1 MAKCTHFSG
10 ANSTRKMYGESKNQ
24 IKARTKQHQPRN
36 QNTRQKYRIQNLP
49 WEQSLLTQKD
59 RLKADNRLSDNR
71 RMSVSSTNQISRR
84 LGPSEGWRSKRVRI
98 AMALR
103 QQGWSYKT
111 ISEHLFVSPK
121 SIMRDIKCFV
131 INPRNLPRP

>member
-1 MAKCTHFSG
+1 MLQKHSLPF
-10 ANSTRKMYGESKNQ
+10 NQ
-24 IKARTKQHQPRN
+24 
-36 QNTRQKYRIQNLP
+36 
-49 WEQSLLTQKD
+49 SFLTFEGD
-59 RLKADNRLSDNR
+59 LEADNQLSDQQT
-71 RMSVSSTNQISRR
+71 MSASSSNQISRR

-103 QQGWSYKT
+103 QQGWSYQT

>member
-1 MAKCTHFSG
+1 MHQKHSLPF
-10 ANSTRKMYGESKNQ
+10 NQ
-24 IKARTKQHQPRN
+24 
-36 QNTRQKYRIQNLP
+36 
-49 WEQSLLTQKD
+49 SFLTFEGD
-59 RLKADNRLSDNR
+59 LEADNQLSDQQT
-71 RMSVSSTNQISRR
+71 MSASSSNQISRR

-103 QQGWSYKT
+103 QQGWSYQT

>member
-1 MAKCTHFSG
+1 MMAKKTNAQRRKRCIAHSASKQMTHYSP
-10 ANSTRKMYGESKNQ
+10 SIHISRW
-24 IKARTKQHQPRN
+24 
-36 QNTRQKYRIQNLP
+36 KYRIKILQRLR
-49 WEQSLLTQKD
+49 SLLTQKH
-59 RLKADNRLSDNR
+59 RLKADNRNHDDPT
-71 RMSVSSTNQISRR
+71 MSVSSSNQISRR